1 MAVQIPHF
9 FSEHQTQYV
18 LAQCCSSLFI
28 GTLLGVDIFLNF
40 SVLLYFL
47 MSAIKSS
54 SLYLNLQFRL
64 IDLDITWQTARYVK
78 RILEEKPF
86 YLNGQLV

>member
-1 MAVQIPHF
+1 
-9 FSEHQTQYV
+9 
-18 LAQCCSSLFI
+18 
-28 GTLLGVDIFLNF
+28 
-40 SVLLYFL
+40 LLYFL